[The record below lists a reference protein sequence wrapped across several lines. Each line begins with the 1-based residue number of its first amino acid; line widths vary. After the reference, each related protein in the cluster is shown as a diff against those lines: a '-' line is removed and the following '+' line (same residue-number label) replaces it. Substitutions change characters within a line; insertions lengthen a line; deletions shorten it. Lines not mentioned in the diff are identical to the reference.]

1 MLHWGLPH
9 YNSLLIWCKVN
20 KVLDEEILLLG
31 VREYAVA
38 LLQHH
43 STSTMTRYVRCCRQ
57 RTHCG
62 HPRSKTR
69 PSFKDIHL
77 FTLLL
82 LPILLANLQSA
93 ISNCTPNLNP
103 NTDYELIDFN
113 NAANHFF
120 VGHSTQHLTLSF
132 YIPKEWWT
140 LPIIKSV
147 DLINNQLMSK
157 FNYLINCY
165 LCSNCSC

>member
-1 MLHWGLPH
+1 MNSRGWILLHWGLPH

-20 KVLDEEILLLG
+20 KVLDGEILLLG
-31 VREYAVA
+31 VREYALA

-82 LPILLANLQSA
+82 LPILLTNLQSA
-93 ISNCTPNLNP
+93 IVMA
-103 NTDYELIDFN
+103 I
-113 NAANHFF
+113 A
-120 VGHSTQHLTLSF
+120 
-132 YIPKEWWT
+132 
-140 LPIIKSV
+140 LPIWIPIPIMNL
-147 DLINNQLMSK
+147 LISIMRPIISSLDIRRSISRLAFIFQKNCEHYQLLRVS
-157 FNYLINCY
+157 IW
-165 LCSNCSC
+165 